1 MFKKDYLNSVYLF
14 FLGAIS
20 AFSLPPYN
28 YFIINFITFTLFFI
42 FIFKKNKIS
51 INNKFFFGYG
61 WFFGFGY
68 FLSGLYWI
76 SISLTFDETFR
87 FLIPFVIVLL
97 PAFLALFY
105 GIITY
110 LFSIFYSKKVV
121 VSFLIFSILFGSI
134 ELVRGFIFTGFPWNL
149 IAFSFSN
156 NTNFIQILSI
166 IGTYSFNLICISLF
180 MSPALL
186 ILKKSKS
193 AILACLLF
201 IFVAVS
207 FLTFS
212 NLRNNQVNLI
222 KKDKH
227 NYIIRAVSP
236 NISLD
241 SFYSTQDELKI
252 INRLISLSDPKDN
265 EPTIFLWPEGIIPD
279 SYMND
284 MKIYENLFSKNF
296 SKNHIIIT
304 GIKNLDDKNNK
315 NLYFNSLAVFDN
327 ELNLIESYNKVN
339 LVPFGEFMP
348 FENFFNSIGIGTVT
362 NNHQSFSRGLDRK
375 TLNIKNNHFELSL
388 LPLICYE
395 IIYSGRLSKDQEF
408 NYIINIS
415 EDGWFGKSIGPKQH
429 FAHSIFRS
437 IESGKY
443 IIRSANNGISAIINP
458 LGIVEKQVK
467 FGNDGYIDLTESKV
481 LKATLFSQ
489 YGNLI
494 FIILILLYIFLIF
507 SFNRI
512 ENE

>member
-1 MFKKDYLNSVYLF
+1 M
-14 FLGAIS
+14 
-20 AFSLPPYN
+20 
-28 YFIINFITFTLFFI
+28 
-42 FIFKKNKIS
+42 
-51 INNKFFFGYG
+51 
-61 WFFGFGY
+61 
-68 FLSGLYWI
+68 
-76 SISLTFDETFR
+76 
-87 FLIPFVIVLL
+87 
-97 PAFLALFY
+97 
-105 GIITY
+105 
-110 LFSIFYSKKVV
+110 
-121 VSFLIFSILFGSI
+121 
-134 ELVRGFIFTGFPWNL
+134 
-149 IAFSFSN
+149 
-156 NTNFIQILSI
+156 
-166 IGTYSFNLICISLF
+166 
-180 MSPALL
+180 
-186 ILKKSKS
+186 LKK
-193 AILACLLF
+193 IH
-201 IFVAVS
+201 
-207 FLTFS
+207 T
-212 NLRNNQVNLI
+212 
-222 KKDKH
+222 

-252 INRLISLSDPKDN
+252 INRLISLSNPKDN
-265 EPTIFLWPEGIIPD
+265 QSTIFLWPEGIIPD

-284 MKIYENLFSKNF
+284 MKIYKNLFSKNF
-296 SKNHIIIT
+296 SENHIIIT
-304 GIKNLDDKNNK
+304 GIKDLDNKNNK
-315 NLYFNSLAVFDN
+315 DLYFNSLAVFDN

-348 FENFFNSIGIGTVT
+348 FENFFNFIGIGTVT

-375 TLNIKNNHFELSL
+375 PLNIKNSHFDLSL

-395 IIYSGRLSKDQEF
+395 IIYSGRLSKDKKF

-429 FAHSIFRS
+429 FVHSIFRS

-467 FGNDGYIDLTESKV
+467 FGNVGYIDFTESKV